1 MTVQIQLPAE
11 PGYAALLRSAVAV
24 VASRCDLTYDRLE
37 DARLAV
43 DEAFSQVLGF
53 TSPGQDVTCSFEE
66 APGALRFTIATPT
79 SAQTQV
85 PTDSFGWTV
94 LSALADEL
102 SAQVAEGRCVIHAR
116 VQEPQAAL
124 A

>member
-24 VASRCDLTYDRLE
+24 IAARCDLTYDRLE

-43 DEAFSQVLGF
+43 DEAFAQVLGF
-53 TSPGQDVTCSFEE
+53 ASPGQQVTCSFEE
-66 APGALRFTIATPT
+66 APGALSFTIATLT
-79 SAQTQV
+79 SAHTPI

-102 SAQVAEGRCVIHAR
+102 SAELADGRCAIHAR